1 MNRFVAVAL
10 LIVPVSADAN
20 TACRQDHV
28 HNPSSVVSTLLSAEY
43 VLTDGCPPNILTVE
57 AQAPRLAIRFSEQEG
72 QPASSLPITD
82 GDDAGRQSMATT
94 IPPGPATSNVA
105 SSPHPSTQV
114 SIVQFDFNQSG
125 MRAKEISKVDAWPL
139 STPVTVT
146 GYTCDLGHEQNN
158 MALSFR
164 RAQTVAKLLV
174 RRGVQVKLV
183 EGKGECC
190 SISDE
195 KSLNRRVEI
204 SPFPEAANDHP

>member
-1 MNRFVAVAL
+1 MNRFIAVAL
-10 LIVPVSADAN
+10 LIVPVSAGAN

-28 HNPSSVVSTLLSAEY
+28 HNPSSVVSTLRGAEY
-43 VLTDGCPPNILTVE
+43 VLTDGCPQNILSVE

-72 QPASSLPITD
+72 QPASSLPITG
-82 GDDAGRQSMATT
+82 GDDAGRQSMAST
-94 IPPGPATSNVA
+94 IPPSPATSSVA
-105 SSPHPSTQV
+105 TSQHPSNQV
-114 SIVQFDFNQSG
+114 SIVQFDFNQSD
-125 MRAKEISKVDAWPL
+125 MRTGEINKVDTWPL
-139 STPVTVT
+139 GTPVTVT
-146 GYTCDLGHEQNN
+146 GFTCDLGHEQHN

-204 SPFPEAANDHP
+204 SPFQEAANDHP